1 MVVRRVVVVGRKDE
15 YTEPLRTA
23 LASDAW
29 EIRGCP
35 GPSGNNCP
43 LLSGQDCELRDW
55 AGAAIVFLDPRKGP
69 AANVVTARCAA
80 GSPAVVLLEG
90 QVDPPRQ
97 NGEFI
102 VMGALRSASRVVE
115 SLRELT
121 AGSLDQPEQQ
131 DRMTRKQVRDP
142 QEA

>member
-1 MVVRRVVVVGRKDE
+1 M
-15 YTEPLRTA
+15 
-23 LASDAW
+23 
-29 EIRGCP
+29 
-35 GPSGNNCP
+35 
-43 LLSGQDCELRDW
+43 
-55 AGAAIVFLDPRKGP
+55 FLDPRKGP